1 MINGIIKIIR
11 TKEALSLTGSLTSAF
26 YGLANFMILARILT
40 LEDFGRWQILFA
52 TAAFIEMI
60 RFGVTEHATI
70 KYLSGATADSRK
82 SLIGANYKI
91 GFLLTII
98 PALLVFISGLIFKES
113 ISRSGFDLFFAW
125 YPLIAL
131 LGFPARNT
139 STLLQS
145 EMRFGDLLIL
155 NLSQGTLFFLL
166 LVVLYFGHYTVSVNT
181 IALAEV
187 ILLALN
193 SFACMVL
200 KWDGFRFIRYATRES
215 SRKILKFGKYAS
227 ITLMGS
233 NLLRSADSWLITL
246 SPLGP
251 AAVAVYSIP
260 LKLMEILQ
268 IPLRSVSATAYPA
281 MSKSHE
287 EGDFLNIRYIF
298 NSRIGFLTLAFVP
311 AIVFAVI
318 FPEFLIRILA
328 GEEYILSAG
337 NPVLVF
343 QIMTIYGIL
352 LPFDKFTGVALD
364 AMDKPNLNSLKVF
377 IMVVA
382 NIIGDVIALWL
393 FESLVG
399 VALAS
404 IVFTIIG
411 SVLGFYFLKKELDLK
426 LYSIIPTGAKLLQY
440 NIMSLFKKETQF
452 DKKQ

>member
-1 MINGIIKIIR
+1 
-11 TKEALSLTGSLTSAF
+11 
-26 YGLANFMILARILT
+26 MILARILT
-40 LEDFGRWQILFA
+40 LEDFGRWQILLA

-70 KYLSGATADSRK
+70 KYLSGATADARK
-82 SLIGANYKI
+82 SLIGANYRI
-91 GFLLTII
+91 GFLLTLL
-98 PALLVFISGLIFKES
+98 PALLVFILGLIFKDA
-113 ISRSGFDLFFAW
+113 ISHSGFDLFFVW

-145 EMRFGDLLIL
+145 EMRFGDILIL

-166 LVVLYFGHYTVSVNT
+166 LAVLYFGQYSVSINV
-181 IALAEV
+181 IAFAEV
-187 ILLALN
+187 VLLTLN
-193 SFACMVL
+193 SFACMAL
-200 KWDGFRFIRYATRES
+200 KWDGLRFVRYATKEARE
-215 SRKILKFGKYAS
+215 KILKFGKYAS

-298 NSRIGFLTLAFVP
+298 NSRIGFLTLAFIP
-311 AIVFAVI
+311 AIIFAVV

-328 GEEYILSAG
+328 GKEYLLSSG
-337 NPVLVF
+337 SPVLVF
-343 QIMTIYGIL
+343 QIMTLYGIL

-364 AMDKPNLNSLKVF
+364 AIDKPNLNSIKVF
-377 IMVVA
+377 VMVVT
-382 NIIGDVIALWL
+382 NVLGDIIALWL

-399 VALAS
+399 VAIAS
-404 IVFTIIG
+404 ILFTIVG
-411 SVLGFYFLKKELDLK
+411 SVLGFYYLKKDLDLK

-440 NIMSLFKKETQF
+440 QIMSLLKKDSPF